1 MLHLIS
7 RGLSLLPRVASASE
21 VYAASP
27 PQSFRPTPTRC
38 PSAVLFRPLMRCG
51 GSSFGRSFSPPLGPL
66 LPYAS
71 RLPLCGAAARPLSM
85 ATTCPL
91 PSVPYASRLLA
102 PTQSPAQDHD
112 TLSFFT
118 EDVWERWSI
127 SFLLDI
133 ALLLYSLEESAM
145 LMGEAEFD
153 LCCVPSSG
161 PSSLS
166 FDICNEPTWF
176 CWKYECNSSKKVDVL
191 KVCSFLLW
199 CVNCSFVVD
208 LKLTGSS

>member
-1 MLHLIS
+1 MKPPRPARPFSQRQILKLAADRDIRVGS
-7 RGLSLLPRVASASE
+7 PASLLPRVASASE

-38 PSAVLFRPLMRCG
+38 PSAVLFRPPMRCG

-112 TLSFFT
+112 TLSFFM
-118 EDVWERWSI
+118 EDV
-127 SFLLDI
+127 
-133 ALLLYSLEESAM
+133 
-145 LMGEAEFD
+145 
-153 LCCVPSSG
+153 
-161 PSSLS
+161 
-166 FDICNEPTWF
+166 
-176 CWKYECNSSKKVDVL
+176 
-191 KVCSFLLW
+191 
-199 CVNCSFVVD
+199 
-208 LKLTGSS
+208 